1 MRWWSSLIALG
12 RDGLRIQRAFA
23 APPAIARAV
32 LAVLLATVLGLLL
45 DDPVAGAMTGV
56 GAFIC
61 GIGTLLSP
69 LRHPVVNALVMAAAF
84 SAMAVLGALVHG
96 TTWLFLLL
104 LAVAAFATGLWR
116 TMGLAPGIRGC
127 LAVIGLMITADL
139 APDVRGGL
147 VMAGW
152 IAAGTG
158 LVVVAQ
164 LLPPYGPRFAAQ
176 RRALAALY
184 RSLAEAAVAADPAAL
199 GGSAPF
205 TAARQAL
212 DLLPQFSRPAAAP
225 LFGLLGEAER
235 IRRALH
241 TVRLTVPAAPTAA
254 NEQATAGHQQA
265 TAGKQEAI
273 AGNQEATAG
282 KQEAPAAAARVLGDI
297 SRTVAVGR
305 EHRTPDDVRA
315 LLEAWAAASPAR
327 GPRDL
332 DARLRQAAELARR
345 STDDRLGDVLEP
357 HSEVPGLYA
366 DTPSVA
372 RTARRIRAQ
381 LHPESPIFRHA
392 LRLAVAVV
400 VAEVIGRSIG
410 GWGGLGI
417 SAHGFWVALTAMLV
431 LFPDYGHTIA
441 RGWGRAVG
449 AVLGGL
455 FAWVLS
461 LPDWSPAGLAVL
473 SVVLAAASFVT
484 LRTGQLML
492 NLWLT
497 TWIVFLIHHVG
508 GLPGPT
514 AWARAADT
522 VVGAV
527 LAMLLFL
534 VWPTWSTRRVPGLLA
549 DWLRVQ
555 DRLLPELLTGYADV
569 GAADPEA
576 VDALRARSRQIR
588 EHLEA
593 AVEQSHAEPVEHRG
607 PWTGAQLEQIRTQVS
622 TVAGCATLLGEHL
635 PRTPQDTVPE
645 LTELAD
651 PLHEHLAALA
661 RAAAGAETVAPGALR
676 SVLDSFTARS
686 GLPAETSDGSGSVTT
701 SRAVGLSTAT
711 VDAVEALTTTIASR
725 HRPRRHA
732 AV

>member
-1 MRWWSSLIALG
+1 MRWWSSLIRIG

-23 APPAIARAV
+23 APSAIARAV
-32 LAVLLATVLGLLL
+32 LGVLLATVLGLLL
-45 DDPVAGAMTGV
+45 DDPVAGSMASV

-61 GIGTLLSP
+61 GVGTLVSP
-69 LRHPVVNALVMAAAF
+69 LRHPVVNAFGMAVAF
-84 SAMAVLGALVHG
+84 STTAVLGALVHS
-96 TTWLFLLL
+96 TTWAFLLL
-104 LAVAAFATGLWR
+104 LGLAAFVTGLWR
-116 TMGLAPGIRGC
+116 TLGVASGIRGC

-139 APDVRGGL
+139 APGVHGGL

-152 IAAGTG
+152 IAVGTG
-158 LVVVAQ
+158 IVVVVQ

-184 RSLAEAAVAADPAAL
+184 RSLAEASVAADLAAL
-199 GGSAPF
+199 GGTAPF
-205 TAARQAL
+205 TAARQTL
-212 DLLPQFSRPAAAP
+212 DLLPQFSRPTAAA

-241 TVRLTVPAAPTAA
+241 TVRLTEPAAGT
-254 NEQATAGHQQA
+254 
-265 TAGKQEAI
+265 QEAL
-273 AGNQEATAG
+273 
-282 KQEAPAAAARVLGDI
+282 AAAAQVLGTV
-297 SRTVAVGR
+297 SRTVASGR
-305 EHRTPDDVRA
+305 GHRPADSAGT
-315 LLEAWAAASPAR
+315 LLESWAAASPVR

-332 DARLRQAAELARR
+332 AARLRQAEQLARS

-357 HSEVPGLYA
+357 HAEVPGLYA
-366 DTPSVA
+366 GTPSVA

-381 LHPESPIFRHA
+381 LRPQSPIFRHA
-392 LRLAVAVV
+392 VRLAVAVV

-417 SAHGFWVALTAMLV
+417 SAHGFWVALTTMLV
-431 LFPDYGHTIA
+431 LFPEYGHTVA
-441 RGWGRAVG
+441 RAWGRAAG
-449 AVLGGL
+449 AVLGGVL
-455 FAWVLS
+455 AWALS
-461 LPDWSPAGLAVL
+461 LPHWSPVGLAAL

-522 VVGAV
+522 VVGAALAV
-527 LAMLLFL
+527 LVFL
-534 VWPTWSTRRVPGLLA
+534 VWPTWSARRVPGLLA
-549 DWLRVQ
+549 EWLRVQ

-569 GAADPEA
+569 GAADRAA
-576 VDALRARSRQIR
+576 VDALRTRSRQLR
-588 EHLEA
+588 GHLTA
-593 AVEQSHAEPVEHRG
+593 AVEQSHAEPSERRC
-607 PWTGAQLEQIRTQVS
+607 PWSGEQLEQIRTQVS
-622 TVAGCATLLGEHL
+622 AVAGCASLLGENL

-645 LTELAD
+645 LTELVD
-651 PLHEHLAALA
+651 PMHEHLTALA

-676 SVLDSFTARS
+676 RVFDSFTARS
-686 GLPAETSDGSGSVTT
+686 GLPAETTDGSGSVTAG
-701 SRAVGLSTAT
+701 RAVALSTAT
-711 VDAVEALTTTIASR
+711 VDAVEALTATIAAR

-732 AV
+732 AA

>member
-1 MRWWSSLIALG
+1 MRWWSLLLATG

-23 APPAIARAV
+23 APSVIARAV

-45 DDPVAGAMTGV
+45 DDPVAGAMAGV

-61 GIGTLLSP
+61 GIGMLLSP
-69 LRHPVVNALVMAAAF
+69 LRHPVVNAIGMAAAF
-84 SAMAVLGALVHG
+84 SVMAVLGALVQG

-116 TMGLAPGIRGC
+116 TIGVAPGIRGC

-139 APDVRGGL
+139 APDVQGGL

-152 IAAGTG
+152 IAVGTG
-158 LVVVAQ
+158 LVVVVR
-164 LLPPYGPRFAAQ
+164 LFPPYGPRFAAQ

-184 RSLAEAAVAADPAAL
+184 LSLAEASVAADSVAL
-199 GGSAPF
+199 GGGAPF

-212 DLLPQFSRPAAAP
+212 DLLPQFSRPVAAP
-225 LFGLLGEAER
+225 MFGLLGEAER
-235 IRRALH
+235 IRRVLH
-241 TVRLTVPAAPTAA
+241 TVRLTVPAAGK
-254 NEQATAGHQQA
+254 NQQA
-265 TAGKQEAI
+265 L
-273 AGNQEATAG
+273 
-282 KQEAPAAAARVLGDI
+282 AAAAQVLGDI
-297 SRTVAVGR
+297 SRTVASGR
-305 EHRTPDDVRA
+305 EHRTPEEVWTS
-315 LLEAWAAASPAR
+315 LESWETASPVR

-332 DARLRQAAELARR
+332 AARLRPAEQLARR
-345 STDDRLGDVLEP
+345 STDDRLGDVLES
-357 HSEVPGLYA
+357 HTEVPGLY
-366 DTPSVA
+366 TGTSSVT

-381 LHPESPIFRHA
+381 LHPRSPIYRHA
-392 LRLAVAVV
+392 VRLAVGVV

-417 SAHGFWVALTAMLV
+417 SAHGFWVALTTMLV
-431 LFPDYGHTIA
+431 LFPEYGHTIA
-441 RGWGRAVG
+441 RGWGRAAG

-461 LPDWSPAGLAVL
+461 LPDWSPVGLAVV

-497 TWIVFLIHHVG
+497 AWIVFLIHHVG

-522 VVGAV
+522 VVGAALAV
-527 LAMLLFL
+527 LIFL
-534 VWPTWSTRRVPGLLA
+534 VWPTWSTRRIPGLLA
-549 DWLRVQ
+549 EWLRVQ

-569 GAADPEA
+569 GATDPAA
-576 VDALRARSRQIR
+576 VDTLRARSRQVR

-593 AVEQSHAEPVEHRG
+593 AVEQSHAEPAEHRG
-607 PWTGAQLEQIRTQVS
+607 PWSRAQLDQIRTQVS
-622 TVAGCATLLGEHL
+622 VVAGCATLLGEHL
-635 PRTPQDTVPE
+635 PRGPQDTVPE
-645 LTELAD
+645 LTELVD
-651 PLHEHLAALA
+651 PLHEHLSALA

-676 SVLDSFTARS
+676 SVLDSLTARS
-686 GLPAETSDGSGSVTT
+686 GLSAETSEGSSSATT
-701 SRAVGLSTAT
+701 SRGVALSTAT
-711 VDAVEALTTTIASR
+711 VDAVEALTVTIASR
-725 HRPRRHA
+725 HHPRGHA
-732 AV
+732 AA

>member
-1 MRWWSSLIALG
+1 MRRWSLLITIG

-23 APPAIARAV
+23 APSAIARAV
-32 LAVLLATVLGLLL
+32 LGVLLATVLGLLL
-45 DDPVAGAMTGV
+45 DDPVAGAMASV

-69 LRHPVVNALVMAAAF
+69 LRHPVVNAIGMAAAF

-116 TMGLAPGIRGC
+116 TMGVAPGIRGC

-139 APDVRGGL
+139 APDVQGGL

-152 IAAGTG
+152 IAVGTG
-158 LVVVAQ
+158 LVVMVR

-184 RSLAEAAVAADPAAL
+184 KSLAEASVAADSAAL
-199 GGSAPF
+199 GGPAPF

-212 DLLPQFSRPAAAP
+212 DLLPQFSRPAAAAM
-225 LFGLLGEAER
+225 FGLLGEAER

-241 TVRLTVPAAPTAA
+241 TVRLTVPAD
-254 NEQATAGHQQA
+254 
-265 TAGKQEAI
+265 
-273 AGNQEATAG
+273 GNQERR
-282 KQEAPAAAARVLGDI
+282 AAAAQVLGNI
-297 SRTVAVGR
+297 SRTVASGR
-305 EHRTPDDVRA
+305 GHRTPEQVWS
-315 LLEAWAAASPAR
+315 LLESWAAASPVR

-332 DARLRQAAELARR
+332 AARLRSADELARR

-357 HSEVPGLYA
+357 HTEVPGLYA
-366 DTPSVA
+366 GTPSVA

-381 LHPESPIFRHA
+381 LQPQSPIFRHA
-392 LRLAVAVV
+392 VRLAVGVV
-400 VAEVIGRSIG
+400 VAEIIGRSIG

-417 SAHGFWVALTAMLV
+417 SAHGFWVALTTMLV
-431 LFPDYGHTIA
+431 LFPEYGHTMA
-441 RGWGRAVG
+441 RGWGRAAG

-461 LPDWSPAGLAVL
+461 LPHWSPVGLAVVA
-473 SVVLAAASFVT
+473 VVLAAASFVT

-522 VVGAV
+522 VVGAA
-527 LAMLLFL
+527 LAVFIFL
-534 VWPTWSTRRVPGLLA
+534 IWPTWSTRRVPGLLA
-549 DWLRVQ
+549 EWLRVQ

-569 GAADPEA
+569 GATDPAA
-576 VDALRARSRQIR
+576 VDALRERSRQVR

-593 AVEQSHAEPVEHRG
+593 AVEQSYAEPAEHHG
-607 PWTGAQLEQIRTQVS
+607 PWSTVQLEQIRTQVS
-622 TVAGCATLLGEHL
+622 MVAGCATLLGEHL
-635 PRTPQDTVPE
+635 PRTPQETVPE
-645 LTELAD
+645 LTELVD
-651 PLHEHLAALA
+651 PLHEHLTALA
-661 RAAAGAETVAPGALR
+661 RAAAGAEIVAPGALR
-676 SVLDSFTARS
+676 SVFDSFTARS
-686 GLPAETSDGSGSVTT
+686 GLPVETSEGSSSATT
-701 SRAVGLSTAT
+701 SRAVALSTAT
-711 VDAVEALTTTIASR
+711 VDAVEALTATIASR
-725 HRPRRHA
+725 
-732 AV
+732 

>member
-1 MRWWSSLIALG
+1 MRWWSSLITTG

-23 APPAIARAV
+23 APSAIARAV

-45 DDPVAGAMTGV
+45 DDPVAGSMASV

-61 GIGTLLSP
+61 GISTLLSP
-69 LRHPVVNALVMAAAF
+69 LRHRVVNALGTAVAF

-104 LAVAAFATGLWR
+104 LAVAAFAAGLWR
-116 TMGLAPGIRGC
+116 TTGVAPGIRGC
-127 LAVIGLMITADL
+127 LAVVGLMITADL
-139 APDVRGGL
+139 APDVHGGL

-152 IAAGTG
+152 IAVGTG
-158 LVVVAQ
+158 LVVVVQ

-184 RSLAEAAVAADPAAL
+184 QSLAEASVTAGSTAL
-199 GGSAPF
+199 GRSAPF

-212 DLLPQFSRPAAAP
+212 DLLPQFSRPAAAAM
-225 LFGLLGEAER
+225 FGLLGEAER
-235 IRRALH
+235 IGRALH
-241 TVRLTVPAAPTAA
+241 SVRVTVS
-254 NEQATAGHQQA
+254 
-265 TAGKQEAI
+265 
-273 AGNQEATAG
+273 
-282 KQEAPAAAARVLGDI
+282 AAAARGYQEALIDAAQVLGHV
-297 SRTVAVGR
+297 SRTVASGR
-305 EHRTPDDVRA
+305 EHRIPGEVWTF
-315 LLEAWAAASPAR
+315 LESWAAASPVR
-327 GPRDL
+327 GPHDL
-332 DARLRQAAELARR
+332 AARLRLAEQLARR
-345 STDDRLGDVLEP
+345 STEDRVGDVLEP
-357 HSEVPGLYA
+357 HTEVPGLYA
-366 DTPSVA
+366 GTPSVA

-381 LHPESPIFRHA
+381 LHPQSPIFRHA
-392 LRLAVAVV
+392 VRLAVGVV
-400 VAEVIGRSIG
+400 LAEVVGRSIG

-417 SAHGFWVALTAMLV
+417 SAHGFWVALTTMLV
-431 LFPDYGHTIA
+431 LFPGYGHTIA
-441 RGWGRAVG
+441 RGWGRAAG

-455 FAWVLS
+455 LAWVLS
-461 LPDWSPAGLAVL
+461 LPHWSPAGLAVA
-473 SVVLAAASFVT
+473 SVVLAAASFAT

-508 GLPGPT
+508 GLPGPA

-522 VVGAV
+522 VVGAALAV
-527 LAMLLFL
+527 LIFL
-534 VWPTWSTRRVPGLLA
+534 VWPTWSTRRLPGLLA
-549 DWLRVQ
+549 EWLRVQ

-569 GAADPEA
+569 GAIDRAA
-576 VDALRARSRQIR
+576 VDTLRARSRQVR

-593 AVEQSHAEPVEHRG
+593 AVEQSHAEPAEHRG
-607 PWTGAQLEQIRTQVS
+607 PWSSAQLEQIRTQVS

-661 RAAAGAETVAPGALR
+661 RAAAGAEAVAPGALR
-676 SVLDSFTARS
+676 SVFDSFTARS
-686 GLPAETSDGSGSVTT
+686 GLPAETSDGSGSATT
-701 SRAVGLSTAT
+701 SRAVALSTAT
-711 VDAVEALTTTIASR
+711 VDAVEALTATIASR

-732 AV
+732 AA

>member
-1 MRWWSSLIALG
+1 MHWWSSLVTIS
-12 RDGLRIQRAFA
+12 RDGLRIQRALA
-23 APPAIARAV
+23 APSAIARAV
-32 LAVLLATVLGLLL
+32 LSVLLATVLGLVL
-45 DDPVAGAMTGV
+45 DDPVAGAMASV

-69 LRHPVVNALVMAAAF
+69 LRHPVVNALGMAAAF

-96 TTWLFLLL
+96 TTWLFLLV

-116 TMGLAPGIRGC
+116 TMGIAPGIRGC

-139 APDVRGGL
+139 APDVHGGL
-147 VMAGW
+147 VIAGW
-152 IAAGTG
+152 IAVGTG
-158 LVVVAQ
+158 LVVVVQ

-184 RSLAEAAVAADPAAL
+184 QSLAEASVAAGSAGL

-212 DLLPQFSRPAAAP
+212 DLLPQLSRPAAAAM
-225 LFGLLGEAER
+225 FGLLGEAER

-241 TVRLTVPAAPTAA
+241 TVRLTVAA
-254 NEQATAGHQQA
+254 
-265 TAGKQEAI
+265 
-273 AGNQEATAG
+273 AGNQEAL
-282 KQEAPAAAARVLGDI
+282 AAAAQVLGDI
-297 SRTVAVGR
+297 SRTVASGR
-305 EHRTPDDVRA
+305 EHRTPEEA
-315 LLEAWAAASPAR
+315 WTLLESWVAVSPVR

-332 DARLRQAAELARR
+332 AARLRTAEQLARR
-345 STDDRLGDVLEP
+345 STDDRLGGVLEP
-357 HSEVPGLYA
+357 HTEVPGLYA
-366 DTPSVA
+366 GTPSVA
-372 RTARRIRAQ
+372 RTARRVRAQ
-381 LHPESPIFRHA
+381 LHPQSPIFRHA
-392 LRLAVAVV
+392 VRLAVGVV
-400 VAEVIGRSIG
+400 LAEVIGRSIG

-417 SAHGFWVALTAMLV
+417 STHGFWVALTTMLV
-431 LFPDYGHTIA
+431 LFPEYGHTLA
-441 RGWGRAVG
+441 RGWGRAAG

-461 LPDWSPAGLAVL
+461 LPNWTPVGLAVVA
-473 SVVLAAASFVT
+473 VVLAAASFAT

-522 VVGAV
+522 VVGAAIAV
-527 LAMLLFL
+527 LIFL
-534 VWPTWSTRRVPGLLA
+534 VWPTWSTQRVPGLLA
-549 DWLRVQ
+549 EWLRVQ

-569 GAADPEA
+569 GATDPAA
-576 VDALRARSRQIR
+576 VDALRARSRQVR

-593 AVEQSHAEPVEHRG
+593 AVEQSHAEPAEHRG
-607 PWTGAQLEQIRTQVS
+607 PWSSVQLEQIRTQVS

-645 LTELAD
+645 LTELVD
-651 PLHEHLAALA
+651 PLHEHLTALA
-661 RAAAGAETVAPGALR
+661 RASAGAETVAPGALR
-676 SVLDSFTARS
+676 SVFDSFTARS
-686 GLPAETSDGSGSVTT
+686 GLLAETPDGFGSATT
-701 SRAVGLSTAT
+701 SRAVLLSIAT
-711 VDAVEALTTTIASR
+711 VDAVEALTATIASR
-725 HRPRRHA
+725 HRRGRQA
-732 AV
+732 AA

>member
-1 MRWWSSLIALG
+1 MHWWSSLVTIS

-23 APPAIARAV
+23 APSAIARAV
-32 LAVLLATVLGLLL
+32 LSVLLATVLGLVL
-45 DDPVAGAMTGV
+45 DDPVAGAMASV

-69 LRHPVVNALVMAAAF
+69 LRHPVVNALGMAAAF

-96 TTWLFLLL
+96 TTWLFLLV

-116 TMGLAPGIRGC
+116 TMGIAPGIRGC

-139 APDVRGGL
+139 APDVHGGL
-147 VMAGW
+147 VIAGW
-152 IAAGTG
+152 IAVGTG
-158 LVVVAQ
+158 LVVVVQ

-176 RRALAALY
+176 RRALAVLY
-184 RSLAEAAVAADPAAL
+184 QSLAEASVAAGSAGL
-199 GGSAPF
+199 GGAAPF

-212 DLLPQFSRPAAAP
+212 DLLPQLSRPAAAAM
-225 LFGLLGEAER
+225 FGLLGEAER

-241 TVRLTVPAAPTAA
+241 TVRLTVAA
-254 NEQATAGHQQA
+254 
-265 TAGKQEAI
+265 
-273 AGNQEATAG
+273 AGNQEAL
-282 KQEAPAAAARVLGDI
+282 AAAAHVLGDI
-297 SRTVAVGR
+297 SRTVASGR
-305 EHRTPDDVRA
+305 EHRTPEEA
-315 LLEAWAAASPAR
+315 WTLLESWAAVSPMR

-332 DARLRQAAELARR
+332 AARLRTAEQLARR

-357 HSEVPGLYA
+357 HTEVPGLYA
-366 DTPSVA
+366 GTPSVA

-381 LHPESPIFRHA
+381 LHPQSPIFRHA
-392 LRLAVAVV
+392 VRLAVGVV
-400 VAEVIGRSIG
+400 LAEVIGRSIG

-417 SAHGFWVALTAMLV
+417 STHGFWVALTTMLV
-431 LFPDYGHTIA
+431 LFPEYGHTLA
-441 RGWGRAVG
+441 RGWGRAAG

-461 LPDWSPAGLAVL
+461 LPNWTPVGLAV
-473 SVVLAAASFVT
+473 VAIVLAAASFVT

-522 VVGAV
+522 VVGAAIAV
-527 LAMLLFL
+527 LIFL
-534 VWPTWSTRRVPGLLA
+534 VWPTWSTQRVPGLLA
-549 DWLRVQ
+549 EWLRVQ

-569 GAADPEA
+569 GATDPAA
-576 VDALRARSRQIR
+576 VDALRARSRQVR

-593 AVEQSHAEPVEHRG
+593 AVEQSHAEPAEHRG
-607 PWTGAQLEQIRTQVS
+607 PWSSVQLEQIRTQVS

-645 LTELAD
+645 LTELVD
-651 PLHEHLAALA
+651 PLHEHLTALA
-661 RAAAGAETVAPGALR
+661 RASAGAETVAPGALR
-676 SVLDSFTARS
+676 SVFDSFTARS
-686 GLPAETSDGSGSVTT
+686 GLLAETPDGFGSATT
-701 SRAVGLSTAT
+701 SRAVLLSIAT
-711 VDAVEALTTTIASR
+711 VDAVEALTATIASR
-725 HRPRRHA
+725 HRRGRHA
-732 AV
+732 AA

>member
-1 MRWWSSLIALG
+1 MRWCSSLIRIG
-12 RDGLRIQRAFA
+12 RDGLRIQRAFS
-23 APPAIARAV
+23 APSAIARAV

-45 DDPVAGAMTGV
+45 DDPVAGAMASV

-69 LRHPVVNALVMAAAF
+69 LRHPVVNALGMAAAF
-84 SAMAVLGALVHG
+84 STMAVLGALVHG

-139 APDVRGGL
+139 APDVHGGL
-147 VMAGW
+147 LMAGW
-152 IAAGTG
+152 IAVGTG
-158 LVVVAQ
+158 FVVVVQ

-184 RSLAEAAVAADPAAL
+184 RSLAEGSVAADPAAL
-199 GGSAPF
+199 ARSAPF

-212 DLLPQFSRPAAAP
+212 DLLPQFSRPPAAAM
-225 LFGLLGEAER
+225 FGLLGEAER
-235 IRRALH
+235 IRRALQ
-241 TVRLTVPAAPTAA
+241 TVRLTAPVTAA
-254 NEQATAGHQQA
+254 SGD
-265 TAGKQEAI
+265 QEAL
-273 AGNQEATAG
+273 
-282 KQEAPAAAARVLGDI
+282 AAVAQVLGDI
-297 SRTVAVGR
+297 SRTVASGR
-305 EHRTPDDVRA
+305 EHRTPEEVWTR
-315 LLEAWAAASPAR
+315 LESRTAASPVR

-332 DARLRQAAELARR
+332 AARLRPAEQLARR

-357 HSEVPGLYA
+357 HTEIPGLYA
-366 DTPSVA
+366 GTPSVA

-381 LHPESPIFRHA
+381 LHPQSPIFRHA
-392 LRLAVAVV
+392 VRLAVGVV

-417 SAHGFWVALTAMLV
+417 SAHGFWVALTTMLV
-431 LFPDYGHTIA
+431 LFPEYGHTIA
-441 RGWGRAVG
+441 RGWGRAAG
-449 AVLGGL
+449 AVLGGV

-461 LPDWSPAGLAVL
+461 LPHWSPGGLAVVA
-473 SVVLAAASFVT
+473 VVLAAASFVT

-522 VVGAV
+522 VVGAA
-527 LAMLLFL
+527 LAVFIFL

-549 DWLRVQ
+549 EWLRVQ

-569 GAADPEA
+569 GATDLAA
-576 VDALRARSRQIR
+576 VDALRARSRQVR

-593 AVEQSHAEPVEHRG
+593 AVEQSHAEPAEHRG
-607 PWTGAQLEQIRTQVS
+607 PWSSAQLEQIRTQVS
-622 TVAGCATLLGEHL
+622 SVAGCATLLGEHL

-645 LTELAD
+645 LTELVG
-651 PLHEHLAALA
+651 PLHEHLTALA

-676 SVLDSFTARS
+676 SVFDSFAARS
-686 GLPAETSDGSGSVTT
+686 GLLAEASDGSGSATAG
-701 SRAVGLSTAT
+701 RAVALSTTT
-711 VDAVEALTTTIASR
+711 VDAVEALTATIASR

-732 AV
+732 AA

>member
-1 MRWWSSLIALG
+1 MRWWSSLVTIG

-23 APPAIARAV
+23 APSVIARAV

-45 DDPVAGAMTGV
+45 DDPVAGAMASV

-69 LRHPVVNALVMAAAF
+69 LRHPVVNALGMAAAF
-84 SAMAVLGALVHG
+84 SAMAVLGALVHA

-116 TMGLAPGIRGC
+116 TMGVAPGIRGC

-139 APDVRGGL
+139 APDVHGGL
-147 VMAGW
+147 VMARW
-152 IAAGTG
+152 IAVGTG
-158 LVVVAQ
+158 LVVGVQ

-184 RSLAEAAVAADPAAL
+184 QSLAEASVAADSTAL

-205 TAARQAL
+205 TAARRAL
-212 DLLPQFSRPAAAP
+212 ELLPQFSRPAAAAM
-225 LFGLLGEAER
+225 FGLLGEAER

-241 TVRLTVPAAPTAA
+241 TVRLTVPAAA
-254 NEQATAGHQQA
+254 
-265 TAGKQEAI
+265 
-273 AGNQEATAG
+273 AGNQEAL
-282 KQEAPAAAARVLGDI
+282 AAAAQVLGNI
-297 SRTVAVGR
+297 SRTVASGR
-305 EHRTPDDVRA
+305 EHRTPEGVRT
-315 LLEAWAAASPAR
+315 LLESWAAASPVR

-332 DARLRQAAELARR
+332 AARLPPAEQLARR

-357 HSEVPGLYA
+357 HTEVPGLYA
-366 DTPSVA
+366 GTPSVA

-381 LHPESPIFRHA
+381 LHPQSPIFRHA
-392 LRLAVAVV
+392 VRLAVGVV

-417 SAHGFWVALTAMLV
+417 SAHGFWVALTTLLV
-431 LFPDYGHTIA
+431 LFPEYGHTIA
-441 RGWGRAVG
+441 RGWGRAAG
-449 AVLGGL
+449 AILGGL

-461 LPDWSPAGLAVL
+461 LPHWSPVGLAVL
-473 SVVLAAASFVT
+473 PVVLAAASFVT

-522 VVGAV
+522 VVGAALAV
-527 LAMLLFL
+527 LIFL

-549 DWLRVQ
+549 QWLRVQ

-569 GAADPEA
+569 GATDPAA
-576 VDALRARSRQIR
+576 VDALRARSRQVR

-593 AVEQSHAEPVEHRG
+593 AVEQSHAEPAEHRG
-607 PWTGAQLEQIRTQVS
+607 PWSSAQLEKIRTQVS

-635 PRTPQDTVPE
+635 PRTPQETVPE
-645 LTELAD
+645 LTELVD
-651 PLHEHLAALA
+651 PLHEHLSALA
-661 RAAAGAETVAPGALR
+661 RAAAGGETVAPGALR
-676 SVLDSFTARS
+676 SVFDSFTARS
-686 GLPAETSDGSGSVTT
+686 GLLAETSDGSGSATT
-701 SRAVGLSTAT
+701 SRAVALSTAT
-711 VDAVEALTTTIASR
+711 VDAVEALTATIASR
-725 HRPRRHA
+725 YRPRRHA
-732 AV
+732 AA

>member
-1 MRWWSSLIALG
+1 MRWWSSLVTIG

-23 APPAIARAV
+23 ARSAIARAV

-45 DDPVAGAMTGV
+45 DDPVAGAMASV

-69 LRHPVVNALVMAAAF
+69 LRHPVVNALGMAAVF

-127 LAVIGLMITADL
+127 LTVIGLMITADL
-139 APDVRGGL
+139 APDVHGGL

-152 IAAGTG
+152 IAVGTG
-158 LVVVAQ
+158 LVVVVQ

-176 RRALAALY
+176 RRTLAALY
-184 RSLAEAAVAADPAAL
+184 QSLAETSVAAGSAAL
-199 GGSAPF
+199 GRSAPF

-212 DLLPQFSRPAAAP
+212 DLLPQFSRPAAAA

-235 IRRALH
+235 IRRTLH
-241 TVRLTVPAAPTAA
+241 TVRLTVPMAAA
-254 NEQATAGHQQA
+254 
-265 TAGKQEAI
+265 
-273 AGNQEATAG
+273 AGNQAAL
-282 KQEAPAAAARVLGDI
+282 AAAAQVLGNI
-297 SRTVAVGR
+297 SRTVASGR
-305 EHRTPDDVRA
+305 EHRTPEEVHA

-332 DARLRQAAELARR
+332 AARLRPAEQLARR

-357 HSEVPGLYA
+357 HTEVPGLYTG
-366 DTPSVA
+366 TPSVA

-381 LHPESPIFRHA
+381 LYPQSPIFRHA
-392 LRLAVAVV
+392 VRLAVGVV

-417 SAHGFWVALTAMLV
+417 SAHGFWVALTTMLV
-431 LFPDYGHTIA
+431 LFPEYGHTLA
-441 RGWGRAVG
+441 RGWGRAAG

-461 LPDWSPAGLAVL
+461 LPPWSPAGLAVVA
-473 SVVLAAASFVT
+473 VVLAAASFVT

-522 VVGAV
+522 VVGAALAV
-527 LAMLLFL
+527 LIFL

-549 DWLRVQ
+549 EWLRVQ

-569 GAADPEA
+569 GATDRAA
-576 VDALRARSRQIR
+576 VDALRARSRQVR

-593 AVEQSHAEPVEHRG
+593 AVEHSHAEPAEHRG
-607 PWTGAQLEQIRTQVS
+607 PWSSVQLEQIRTQVS

-635 PRTPQDTVPE
+635 PRAPQDTVPE
-645 LTELAD
+645 LTELVD
-651 PLHEHLAALA
+651 PLHEHLTALA

-676 SVLDSFTARS
+676 SVFDSFTARS
-686 GLPAETSDGSGSVTT
+686 GLLAETSDGSGNATT
-701 SRAVGLSTAT
+701 SRAVALSTAT

-725 HRPRRHA
+725 YRPRRHA
-732 AV
+732 AA

>member
-1 MRWWSSLIALG
+1 MRWWSSLITIG

-23 APPAIARAV
+23 APSAIARAV
-32 LAVLLATVLGLLL
+32 LGVLLATILGLLL
-45 DDPVAGAMTGV
+45 DDPVAGAMVGV

-69 LRHPVVNALVMAAAF
+69 LRHPVVNALAMAAAF

-104 LAVAAFATGLWR
+104 LAVAAFAIGLWR
-116 TMGLAPGIRGC
+116 TLGIAPGIRAC

-139 APDVRGGL
+139 APNVSTGL
-147 VMAGW
+147 MMAGW
-152 IAAGTG
+152 IAVGTG
-158 LVVVAQ
+158 LVVVVQ

-184 RSLAEAAVAADPAAL
+184 RSLAEASAAADSAVL

-212 DLLPQFSRPAAAP
+212 DLLPQFSRPAAAAM
-225 LFGLLGEAER
+225 FGLLGEAER

-241 TVRLTVPAAPTAA
+241 TVRLT
-254 NEQATAGHQQA
+254 
-265 TAGKQEAI
+265 
-273 AGNQEATAG
+273 
-282 KQEAPAAAARVLGDI
+282 APAAATAGDQEAAAATAQVLGDI
-297 SRTVAVGR
+297 SRTVASGR
-305 EHRTPDDVRA
+305 EARTPDEVWT
-315 LLEAWAAASPAR
+315 LLESWAAASPVR
-327 GPRDL
+327 GPHDL
-332 DARLRQAAELARR
+332 AARLRSAEQLARR
-345 STDDRLGDVLEP
+345 SADDRLGDVLEP
-357 HSEVPGLYA
+357 HTEVPGLYTG
-366 DTPSVA
+366 TPSVA

-381 LHPESPIFRHA
+381 LYPQSPIFRHA
-392 LRLAVAVV
+392 VRLAVGVV

-417 SAHGFWVALTAMLV
+417 SAHGFWVAVTTMLV
-431 LFPDYGHTIA
+431 LFPEYGHTLA
-441 RGWGRAVG
+441 RAWGRAAG

-473 SVVLAAASFVT
+473 SVVLAAAAFVT

-492 NLWLT
+492 NFWLT
-497 TWIVFLIHHVG
+497 TWIVFLIHHIG

-522 VVGAV
+522 VVGAAIAV
-527 LAMLLFL
+527 LIFLL
-534 VWPTWSTRRVPGLLA
+534 WPTWSTRRVPGLLA
-549 DWLRVQ
+549 EWLRVQ

-569 GAADPEA
+569 GATDQAA
-576 VDALRARSRQIR
+576 VDALRARSRQVR

-593 AVEQSHAEPVEHRG
+593 AVEQSHAEPAEHHG
-607 PWTGAQLEQIRTQVS
+607 LWSTAQLEQIRTQVS

-645 LTELAD
+645 LTELVD
-651 PLHEHLAALA
+651 PLHEHLTALA

-676 SVLDSFTARS
+676 SVYDSFTARC
-686 GLPAETSDGSGSVTT
+686 GLPAQTSDGDGSVTA
-701 SRAVGLSTAT
+701 SRAVRLSTAT
-711 VDAVEALTTTIASR
+711 VDAVEALTATVASR

-732 AV
+732 AA

>member
-1 MRWWSSLIALG
+1 MRWWSSLITIG

-23 APPAIARAV
+23 APSVIARAV

-45 DDPVAGAMTGV
+45 DDPVAGAMASV

-61 GIGTLLSP
+61 GIGTMLSP
-69 LRHPVVNALVMAAAF
+69 LRHRVVNALGMAAAF
-84 SAMAVLGALVHG
+84 SAMAVLGALVQG

-116 TMGLAPGIRGC
+116 TLGVAPGIRGC
-127 LAVIGLMITADL
+127 LAAIGLMITADL
-139 APDVRGGL
+139 APDVHGGL

-152 IAAGTG
+152 IAVGTG
-158 LVVVAQ
+158 LVVVVQ
-164 LLPPYGPRFAAQ
+164 LIPPYGPRFAAQ

-184 RSLAEAAVAADPAAL
+184 QSLAEASVAADSAAL
-199 GGSAPF
+199 GRSAPF

-212 DLLPQFSRPAAAP
+212 DVLPQFSRPTAAAM
-225 LFGLLGEAER
+225 FGLLGEAER

-241 TVRLTVPAAPTAA
+241 TVRLTVPAAAA
-254 NEQATAGHQQA
+254 
-265 TAGKQEAI
+265 
-273 AGNQEATAG
+273 AGNQEAL
-282 KQEAPAAAARVLGDI
+282 AAAAQVLGHI
-297 SRTVAVGR
+297 SRTVASGR
-305 EHRTPDDVRA
+305 EHRTPEGVRT
-315 LLEAWAAASPAR
+315 LLEAWAAASPVR
-327 GPRDL
+327 GRRDL
-332 DARLRQAAELARR
+332 AARVRNAEQLARR
-345 STDDRLGDVLEP
+345 STDDLLGDVLEP
-357 HSEVPGLYA
+357 HAEVPGLYSG
-366 DTPSVA
+366 TPSVA

-381 LHPESPIFRHA
+381 LRPESPIFRHA
-392 LRLAVAVV
+392 VRLAVGVV
-400 VAEVIGRSIG
+400 LAEVIGRSIG

-417 SAHGFWVALTAMLV
+417 SAHGFWVALTTMLV
-431 LFPDYGHTIA
+431 LFPEYGHTLV
-441 RGWGRAVG
+441 RGWGRAAG

-461 LPDWSPAGLAVL
+461 LPPWSPVGLAVVA
-473 SVVLAAASFVT
+473 VVLAAASFVT

-497 TWIVFLIHHVG
+497 TWIVFLVHHVG

-522 VVGAV
+522 VVGAALAV
-527 LAMLLFL
+527 LIFL

-549 DWLRVQ
+549 EWLRVQ

-569 GAADPEA
+569 GATDPAA
-576 VDALRARSRQIR
+576 VDALRARSRQVR
-588 EHLEA
+588 ENLEA
-593 AVEQSHAEPVEHRG
+593 AVEQSYAEPAEHRG
-607 PWTGAQLEQIRTQVS
+607 PWSSVQLEQIRTQVS

-645 LTELAD
+645 LTELVD
-651 PLHEHLAALA
+651 PLHEHLTALA

-686 GLPAETSDGSGSVTT
+686 GLPTAASDGSGSTT
-701 SRAVGLSTAT
+701 TGRAVALSTAT
-711 VDAVEALTTTIASR
+711 VDAVEALTATIASR
-725 HRPRRHA
+725 YRPRRHA
-732 AV
+732 AA

>member
-1 MRWWSSLIALG
+1 MRWWSSLITIG

-23 APPAIARAV
+23 APSAIARAV
-32 LAVLLATVLGLLL
+32 LGVLLATILGLLL
-45 DDPVAGAMTGV
+45 DDPVAGAMASV

-69 LRHPVVNALVMAAAF
+69 LRHPVVNALAMAAAF

-96 TTWLFLLL
+96 TTWVFLLL

-116 TMGLAPGIRGC
+116 TLGIAPGIRAC

-139 APDVRGGL
+139 APDVSTGL
-147 VMAGW
+147 MMAGW
-152 IAAGTG
+152 IAVGTG
-158 LVVVAQ
+158 LVVVVQ

-184 RSLAEAAVAADPAAL
+184 RSLAEASAADSAAL

-212 DLLPQFSRPAAAP
+212 DLLPQFSRPAAAA

-241 TVRLTVPAAPTAA
+241 TVRLT
-254 NEQATAGHQQA
+254 
-265 TAGKQEAI
+265 
-273 AGNQEATAG
+273 
-282 KQEAPAAAARVLGDI
+282 APAATTAGDQEAAAATAQVLGNI
-297 SRTVAVGR
+297 SRTVASGR
-305 EHRTPDDVRA
+305 EARTPDEVWT
-315 LLEAWAAASPAR
+315 LLESWAAASSVR
-327 GPRDL
+327 GPHDL
-332 DARLRQAAELARR
+332 AARLHSAQQLARR

-357 HSEVPGLYA
+357 HTEVPGLYTG
-366 DTPSVA
+366 TPSVA

-381 LHPESPIFRHA
+381 LHPQSPIFRHA
-392 LRLAVAVV
+392 VRLAVGVV
-400 VAEVIGRSIG
+400 AAEVIGRSIG

-417 SAHGFWVALTAMLV
+417 SAHGFWVALTTMLV
-431 LFPDYGHTIA
+431 LFPEYGHTLA
-441 RGWGRAVG
+441 RAWGRAAG

-473 SVVLAAASFVT
+473 SVVLAAAAFVT

-492 NLWLT
+492 NFWLT
-497 TWIVFLIHHVG
+497 TWIVFLIHHIG

-522 VVGAV
+522 VVGAAIAV
-527 LAMLLFL
+527 LIFLL
-534 VWPTWSTRRVPGLLA
+534 WPTWSTRRVPGLLA
-549 DWLRVQ
+549 EWLRVQ

-569 GAADPEA
+569 GATDQAA
-576 VDALRARSRQIR
+576 VDALRARSRQVR

-593 AVEQSHAEPVEHRG
+593 AVEQSHAEPAEHRG
-607 PWTGAQLEQIRTQVS
+607 LWSTAQLEQIRTQVS

-645 LTELAD
+645 LTELVD
-651 PLHEHLAALA
+651 PLHEHLTALA

-676 SVLDSFTARS
+676 SVYDSFTARC
-686 GLPAETSDGSGSVTT
+686 GLLAQTSDGDGSVTT
-701 SRAVGLSTAT
+701 SRAVRLSTAT
-711 VDAVEALTTTIASR
+711 VDAIEALTATVASR

-732 AV
+732 AA

>member
-1 MRWWSSLIALG
+1 MHWWSSLVTIS

-23 APPAIARAV
+23 APSAIARAV
-32 LAVLLATVLGLLL
+32 LSVLLATVLGLVL
-45 DDPVAGAMTGV
+45 DDPVAGAMASV

-69 LRHPVVNALVMAAAF
+69 LRHPVVNALGMAAAF

-96 TTWLFLLL
+96 TTWLFLLV

-116 TMGLAPGIRGC
+116 TMGIAPGIRGC

-139 APDVRGGL
+139 APDVHGGL
-147 VMAGW
+147 VIAGW
-152 IAAGTG
+152 IAVGTG
-158 LVVVAQ
+158 LVVVVQ

-176 RRALAALY
+176 RRALAVLY
-184 RSLAEAAVAADPAAL
+184 QSLAEASVAAGSAGL
-199 GGSAPF
+199 GGAAPF

-212 DLLPQFSRPAAAP
+212 DLLPQLSRPAAAAM
-225 LFGLLGEAER
+225 FGLLGEAER

-241 TVRLTVPAAPTAA
+241 TVRLTVAA
-254 NEQATAGHQQA
+254 
-265 TAGKQEAI
+265 
-273 AGNQEATAG
+273 AGNQEAL
-282 KQEAPAAAARVLGDI
+282 AAAAHVLGDI
-297 SRTVAVGR
+297 SRTVASGR
-305 EHRTPDDVRA
+305 EHRTPEEA
-315 LLEAWAAASPAR
+315 WTLLESWTAVSPAR

-332 DARLRQAAELARR
+332 AARLRTAEQLARR

-357 HSEVPGLYA
+357 HTEVPGLYA
-366 DTPSVA
+366 GTPSVA
-372 RTARRIRAQ
+372 RTARRFRAQ
-381 LHPESPIFRHA
+381 LHPQSPIFRHA
-392 LRLAVAVV
+392 VRLAVGVV
-400 VAEVIGRSIG
+400 LAEVIGRSIG

-417 SAHGFWVALTAMLV
+417 STHGFWVALTTMLV
-431 LFPDYGHTIA
+431 LFPEYGHTLA
-441 RGWGRAVG
+441 RGWGRAAG

-461 LPDWSPAGLAVL
+461 LPNWTPVGLAVVA
-473 SVVLAAASFVT
+473 VVLAAASFVT

-522 VVGAV
+522 VVGAAIAV
-527 LAMLLFL
+527 LIFM
-534 VWPTWSTRRVPGLLA
+534 VWPTWSTQRVPGLLA
-549 DWLRVQ
+549 EWLRVQ

-569 GAADPEA
+569 GATDPAA
-576 VDALRARSRQIR
+576 VDALRARSRQVR

-593 AVEQSHAEPVEHRG
+593 AVEQSHAEPAEHRG
-607 PWTGAQLEQIRTQVS
+607 PWSSVQLEQIRTQVS

-645 LTELAD
+645 LTELVD
-651 PLHEHLAALA
+651 PLHEHLTALA
-661 RAAAGAETVAPGALR
+661 RASAGAETVAPGALR
-676 SVLDSFTARS
+676 SVFDSFTARS
-686 GLPAETSDGSGSVTT
+686 GLLAETPDGFGSATT
-701 SRAVGLSTAT
+701 SRAVLLSIAT
-711 VDAVEALTTTIASR
+711 VDAVEALTATIASR
-725 HRPRRHA
+725 HRRGRHA
-732 AV
+732 AA

>member
-1 MRWWSSLIALG
+1 MRWWSSLITIG

-23 APPAIARAV
+23 APSVIARAV

-45 DDPVAGAMTGV
+45 DDPVAGSMASV

-61 GIGTLLSP
+61 GIGTMLSP
-69 LRHPVVNALVMAAAF
+69 LRHPVVNALGMAAAF
-84 SAMAVLGALVHG
+84 SAMAVLGALVQG

-116 TMGLAPGIRGC
+116 TLGVAPGIRGC
-127 LAVIGLMITADL
+127 LVAIGLMITADL
-139 APDVRGGL
+139 APDVQGGL

-152 IAAGTG
+152 IAVGTG
-158 LVVVAQ
+158 LVVVVQ
-164 LLPPYGPRFAAQ
+164 LIPPYGPRFAAQ

-184 RSLAEAAVAADPAAL
+184 QSLADTSAAADSAAL
-199 GGSAPF
+199 GRSAPF

-212 DLLPQFSRPAAAP
+212 DVLPQFSRPTAAAM
-225 LFGLLGEAER
+225 FGLLGEAER

-241 TVRLTVPAAPTAA
+241 TVRLTVPAAAA
-254 NEQATAGHQQA
+254 
-265 TAGKQEAI
+265 
-273 AGNQEATAG
+273 AGNQEAL
-282 KQEAPAAAARVLGDI
+282 AAAAQALGHI
-297 SRTVAVGR
+297 SRTVASGR
-305 EHRTPDDVRA
+305 EHRTPEEFRT
-315 LLEAWAAASPAR
+315 LLEAWAAASPVPGR
-327 GPRDL
+327 RDL
-332 DARLRQAAELARR
+332 AARVRNAEQLARR
-345 STDDRLGDVLEP
+345 STDDLLGDVLEP
-357 HSEVPGLYA
+357 HAEVPGLYSG
-366 DTPSVA
+366 TPSVA

-381 LHPESPIFRHA
+381 LRPESPIFRHA
-392 LRLAVAVV
+392 VRLAVGVV

-417 SAHGFWVALTAMLV
+417 SAHGFWVALTTMLV
-431 LFPDYGHTIA
+431 LFPEYGHTLV
-441 RGWGRAVG
+441 RGWGRAAG

-461 LPDWSPAGLAVL
+461 LPPWSPVGLAVVA
-473 SVVLAAASFVT
+473 VVLAAASFVT

-497 TWIVFLIHHVG
+497 TWIVFLVHHVG

-522 VVGAV
+522 VVGAALAV
-527 LAMLLFL
+527 LIFL

-549 DWLRVQ
+549 EWLRVQ

-569 GAADPEA
+569 GATDPAA
-576 VDALRARSRQIR
+576 VDALRARSRQVR
-588 EHLEA
+588 ENLEA
-593 AVEQSHAEPVEHRG
+593 AVEQSYAEPAEHRG
-607 PWTGAQLEQIRTQVS
+607 PWSSVQLEQIRTQVS

-645 LTELAD
+645 LTELVD
-651 PLHEHLAALA
+651 PLHEHLTALA
-661 RAAAGAETVAPGALR
+661 RAAAGAETVTPGALR

-686 GLPAETSDGSGSVTT
+686 GLPAETSDGSGSTTT
-701 SRAVGLSTAT
+701 SRAVALSTAT
-711 VDAVEALTTTIASR
+711 VDAVEALTATIASR
-725 HRPRRHA
+725 YRPRRHA
-732 AV
+732 AA

>member
-1 MRWWSSLIALG
+1 MRWWSSLIRIG

-23 APPAIARAV
+23 APSAIARAV
-32 LAVLLATVLGLLL
+32 LGVLLATVLGLLL
-45 DDPVAGAMTGV
+45 DDPVAGSMASV

-61 GIGTLLSP
+61 GVGTLVSP
-69 LRHPVVNALVMAAAF
+69 LRHPVVNAFGMAVAF
-84 SAMAVLGALVHG
+84 STTAVLGALVHS
-96 TTWLFLLL
+96 TTWAFLLL
-104 LAVAAFATGLWR
+104 LGLAAFVTGLWR
-116 TMGLAPGIRGC
+116 TLGVASGIRGC

-139 APDVRGGL
+139 APGVHGGL

-152 IAAGTG
+152 IAVGTG
-158 LVVVAQ
+158 IVVVVQ

-184 RSLAEAAVAADPAAL
+184 RSLAEASVAADLAAL
-199 GGSAPF
+199 GGTAPF
-205 TAARQAL
+205 TAARQTL
-212 DLLPQFSRPAAAP
+212 DLLPQFSRPTAAA

-241 TVRLTVPAAPTAA
+241 TVRLTEPAAGT
-254 NEQATAGHQQA
+254 
-265 TAGKQEAI
+265 QEAL
-273 AGNQEATAG
+273 
-282 KQEAPAAAARVLGDI
+282 AAAAQVLGTV
-297 SRTVAVGR
+297 SRTVASGR
-305 EHRTPDDVRA
+305 GHRPADSAGT
-315 LLEAWAAASPAR
+315 LLESWAAASPVR

-332 DARLRQAAELARR
+332 AARLRQAEQLARS

-357 HSEVPGLYA
+357 HAEVPGLYA
-366 DTPSVA
+366 GTPSVA

-381 LHPESPIFRHA
+381 LRPQSPIFRHA
-392 LRLAVAVV
+392 VRLAVAVV

-417 SAHGFWVALTAMLV
+417 SAHGFWVALTTMLV
-431 LFPDYGHTIA
+431 LFPEYGHTVA
-441 RGWGRAVG
+441 RAWGRAAG
-449 AVLGGL
+449 AVLGGVL
-455 FAWVLS
+455 AWALS
-461 LPDWSPAGLAVL
+461 LPHWSPVGLAAL

-522 VVGAV
+522 VVGAALAV
-527 LAMLLFL
+527 LVFL
-534 VWPTWSTRRVPGLLA
+534 VWPTWSARRVPGLLA
-549 DWLRVQ
+549 EWLRVQ

-569 GAADPEA
+569 GAADQAA
-576 VDALRARSRQIR
+576 VDALRTRSRQLR
-588 EHLEA
+588 GHLTA
-593 AVEQSHAEPVEHRG
+593 AVEQSHAEPAERRC
-607 PWTGAQLEQIRTQVS
+607 PWSGEQLEQIRTQVS
-622 TVAGCATLLGEHL
+622 AVAGCAGLLGENL

-645 LTELAD
+645 LTELVD
-651 PLHEHLAALA
+651 PMHEHLAALA

-676 SVLDSFTARS
+676 RVFDSFTARS
-686 GLPAETSDGSGSVTT
+686 GLPAETTDGSGSVTAG
-701 SRAVGLSTAT
+701 RAVALSTAT
-711 VDAVEALTTTIASR
+711 VDAVEALTATIAAR

-732 AV
+732 AA

>member
-1 MRWWSSLIALG
+1 MRWWSSLVTVG

-23 APPAIARAV
+23 APSAIARAV
-32 LAVLLATVLGLLL
+32 LSVLLATVLGLVL
-45 DDPVAGAMTGV
+45 DDPVAGAMASV

-69 LRHPVVNALVMAAAF
+69 LRHPVVNALGMAAAF

-96 TTWLFLLL
+96 TTWLFLLV

-116 TMGLAPGIRGC
+116 TMGVAPGIRGC

-139 APDVRGGL
+139 APDVHGGL
-147 VMAGW
+147 VIAGW
-152 IAAGTG
+152 IAVGTG
-158 LVVVAQ
+158 LVVVVQ

-184 RSLAEAAVAADPAAL
+184 RSLAEASVAAGSVGL

-212 DLLPQFSRPAAAP
+212 DVLPQLSRPAAAAM
-225 LFGLLGEAER
+225 FGLLGEAER

-241 TVRLTVPAAPTAA
+241 TVRLTVAA
-254 NEQATAGHQQA
+254 
-265 TAGKQEAI
+265 
-273 AGNQEATAG
+273 AGNQEAL
-282 KQEAPAAAARVLGDI
+282 AAAAQVLGDI
-297 SRTVAVGR
+297 SRTVASGR
-305 EHRTPDDVRA
+305 EHCTPEEA
-315 LLEAWAAASPAR
+315 WTLLESWAAVSPMR

-332 DARLRQAAELARR
+332 AARLRTAEQLARR

-357 HSEVPGLYA
+357 HTEVPGLYA
-366 DTPSVA
+366 GTPSVA

-381 LHPESPIFRHA
+381 LHPQSPIFRHA
-392 LRLAVAVV
+392 VRLAVGVV
-400 VAEVIGRSIG
+400 LAEVIGRSIG

-417 SAHGFWVALTAMLV
+417 STHGFWVALTTMLV
-431 LFPDYGHTIA
+431 LFPEYGHTLA
-441 RGWGRAVG
+441 RGWGRAAG
-449 AVLGGL
+449 SVLGGL
-455 FAWVLS
+455 FAWILS
-461 LPDWSPAGLAVL
+461 LPNWTPVSLAVVA
-473 SVVLAAASFVT
+473 VVLAAASFVT

-522 VVGAV
+522 VVGAAIAV
-527 LAMLLFL
+527 LIFL

-549 DWLRVQ
+549 EWLRVQ

-569 GAADPEA
+569 GATDPAA
-576 VDALRARSRQIR
+576 VDALRARSRQVR

-593 AVEQSHAEPVEHRG
+593 AVEQSHAEPAEHRG
-607 PWTGAQLEQIRTQVS
+607 PWSGVQLEQIRTQVS

-635 PRTPQDTVPE
+635 PHTPQDTVPE
-645 LTELAD
+645 LTELVD
-651 PLHEHLAALA
+651 PLHEHLTALA

-676 SVLDSFTARS
+676 SVFDSFTARS
-686 GLPAETSDGSGSVTT
+686 GLLAETPDGFGSATT
-701 SRAVGLSTAT
+701 SRAVVLSTAT
-711 VDAVEALTTTIASR
+711 VDAVEALTATIASR
-725 HRPRRHA
+725 HRRGRHA
-732 AV
+732 AA